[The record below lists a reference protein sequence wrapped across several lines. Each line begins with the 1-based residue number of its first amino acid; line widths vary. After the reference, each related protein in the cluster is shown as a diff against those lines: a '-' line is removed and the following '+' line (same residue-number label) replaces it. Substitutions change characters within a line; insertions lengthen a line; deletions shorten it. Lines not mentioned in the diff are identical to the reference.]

1 MRVRRGS
8 GGREGELLKSAKKL
22 RESVDPLLPELRG
35 EAPTD
40 RFEKLREELES
51 VRGDRD
57 DEKALER
64 ASGRWGE
71 PLARAYAGLLKFYL
85 DPELPA
91 LVVAPFPGGDV
102 PFAPLGRAPPEAH
115 IAVQQFSDPRRLLYG
130 YLEWARKGLHFFASP
145 DTLYCTGRSPHP
157 PPEFLT
163 SQLAGLPYRLTAADG
178 GKVFQCAH
186 LGGGGAPAF
195 LEVDWGG
202 AERSFRVCAKCVR
215 DDRQLLARLT
225 TGVAG
230 PSPED
235 EFVVR
240 VDLNVRC
247 DLGSRCV
254 HSHLPELAK
263 ATRRSYVLGRI
274 SDRELVDA
282 HRSEVGR
289 FLDGVREPLFVAG
302 GHCYGSDR
310 SAFLAAL
317 QASDDERR
325 ALEEVLP
332 SVNGRFE
339 IDEAVAS
346 RALERLWP
354 NHADEIVRAIVP
366 DEAEAERLVKEARA
380 SPGRVSELL
389 RRAAESGRARA
400 RGEALPQYTQLSR
413 EAQFVDGVART
424 QRVDGP
430 AAAERKLLQS
440 LPREGKERGLAFGL
454 LRALGRGEAH
464 AWQFSDTER
473 QFGTALEPFASR
485 LLTGPTEGYHEALT
499 ALLGAAGVAEWGRR
513 QDSTG

>member
-8 GGREGELLKSAKKL
+8 GGREGELLKSAKRL
-22 RESVDPLLPELRG
+22 RESVDPLIPELRG
-35 EAPTD
+35 EAPKD
-40 RFEKLREELES
+40 RFEKLRGELES
-51 VRGDRD
+51 VRENRD

-85 DPELPA
+85 DPDLPA

-145 DTLYCTGRSPHP
+145 DTLYCTGRSPRP
-157 PPEFLT
+157 PPEFLST
-163 SQLAGLPYRLTAADG
+163 QLAGLPYRLNAADDG
-178 GKVFQCAH
+178 RIFQCAH
-186 LGGGGAPAF
+186 LGGATSVPF
-195 LEVDWGG
+195 LEVVWGG
-202 AERSFRVCAKCVR
+202 ADRRFRVCARCVR

-235 EFVVR
+235 EFVVG
-240 VDLNVRC
+240 VDLNIRC
-247 DLGSRCV
+247 GLGGRCV
-254 HSHLPELAK
+254 HQRLPELSK
-263 ATRRSYVLGRI
+263 ATRRAYVLGRI
-274 SDRELVDA
+274 SDRELLDNHKA
-282 HRSEVGR
+282 EVGR

-302 GHCYGSDR
+302 GRCFGSDR
-310 SAFLAAL
+310 AAFLAAME
-317 QASDDERR
+317 ATPDERR
-325 ALEEVLP
+325 ALDEVLP
-332 SVNGRFE
+332 SVEGRFE

-354 NHADEIVRAIVP
+354 THADAIVRAIVP
-366 DEAEAERLVKEARA
+366 DEAEAERLVNEARA

-400 RGEALPQYTQLSR
+400 RGEALPQYDHLSR
-413 EAQFVDGVART
+413 EAAFVDGVARV
-424 QRVDGP
+424 QRIDGP

-473 QFGTALEPFASR
+473 QFGAALEPLAVR
-485 LLTGPTEGYHEALT
+485 LLTGPAGEYHEALT
-499 ALLGAAGVAEWGRR
+499 ALLATAGVAEWGRR
-513 QDSTG
+513 HDSGP